1 MEFSKVLGPGQ
12 DSTSGENYSPQQG
25 EHAMYADLP
34 LSQKRKSCSVKSSDK
49 MSIISVARGCSFEAL
64 NFMRERSQYIYVK
77 GYVAANQ
84 IYRNQPNNVSMN
96 SFVKDCM

>member
-1 MEFSKVLGPGQ
+1 MWFQNNEQHEIQISLLTQ
-12 DSTSGENYSPQQG
+12 EI
-25 EHAMYADLP
+25 
-34 LSQKRKSCSVKSSDK
+34 KRFQSFDRLL
-49 MSIISVARGCSFEAL
+49 ISVARGCSFEAL

-96 SFVKDCM
+96 SSVKDCM